1 MNFKQDFFSTNRR
14 KLVSR
19 LDNQVIVI
27 SANGLLQSSG
37 DMTFPFKQNSNFW
50 YLTGINEPDAVL
62 VINGSDEFIILP
74 SRDKTRIVFD
84 GDIDINLIAEISGI
98 SDVLAEKQGWQRLA
112 SLIKQAKS
120 LCTVLPPQLYVKQ
133 AGLYTNPAA
142 ARLRKRLKSIKSD
155 LVFND
160 LRQILADMR
169 VIKQVP
175 EIEAIQTAINITVD
189 AFAEVFVC
197 RQDYKFEYQLEAALE
212 NGFRSRGAREPAFPS
227 IVASGQNACTL
238 HYNSNNHKLNDEDLV
253 LVDAGA
259 NYEHYSADL
268 TRTFAIGMPTAQQ
281 QAVFDAVIRIQSFA
295 IGLLKPGLSLSDY
308 IKQVDEC
315 TLEELRSLELV
326 KKNDQQALRKYF
338 PHSVSHFLG
347 LDVHDG
353 RGWDKPLTAGM
364 VLTVEPGI
372 YIPQQGIG
380 VRIEDN
386 ILITDDGNRILSA
399 KLDKKLV

>member
-1 MNFKQDFFSTNRR
+1 MFTKSFFVANRHT
-14 KLVSR
+14 LT
-19 LDNQVIVI
+19 DQVGGELIVI

-50 YLTGINEPDAVL
+50 YLTGINEPDAIL
-62 VINGSDEFIILP
+62 VINGKDEFIILP
-74 SRDKTRIVFD
+74 SRNKTRIIFD
-84 GDIDINLIAEISGI
+84 GDINSNLISKTSGI
-98 SDVLAEKQGWQRLA
+98 NDVLTEKQGWQRLS
-112 SLIKQAKS
+112 SLIKKAKS
-120 LCTVLPPQLYVKQ
+120 LYTILPPQLYVKQ

-142 ARLRKRLKSIKSD
+142 ARLRKRLKSINSD

-160 LRQILADMR
+160 LRQTLANMR
-169 VIKQVP
+169 VIKQTP
-175 EIEAIQTAINITVD
+175 EIEATQTAIDITVD
-189 AFAEVFVC
+189 AFAEVFTR

-212 NGFRSRGAREPAFPS
+212 NGFRSRGARGSAFPS
-227 IVASGQNACTL
+227 IVASGPNACTL
-238 HYNSNNHKLNDEDLV
+238 HYNSNNHKLNDRNLV

-268 TRTFAIGMPTAQQ
+268 TRTFAIGAPTAQQ

-295 IGLLKPGLSLSDY
+295 IGLIKPGLSLADY
-308 IKQVDEC
+308 IKQVDDR
-315 TLEELRSLELV
+315 TLEELKLLKLV
-326 KKNDQQALRKYF
+326 KKNEQQALRQYF

-353 RGWDKPLTAGM
+353 RGWDKPLAAGM
-364 VLTVEPGI
+364 ILTVEPGI
-372 YIPQQGIG
+372 YIPEQDIG

-386 ILITDDGNRILSA
+386 ILITDNGNRVMSA